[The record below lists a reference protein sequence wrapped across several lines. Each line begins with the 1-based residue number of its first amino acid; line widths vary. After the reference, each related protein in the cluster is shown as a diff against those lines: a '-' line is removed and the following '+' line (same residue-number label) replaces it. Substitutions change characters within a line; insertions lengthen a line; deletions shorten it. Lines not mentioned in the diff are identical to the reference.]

1 MKQGDLKTKWMQF
14 VESKRGRGVL
24 KGARAVFMLGIVAYL
39 LYELRDISWT
49 EIGAAL
55 PTNPL
60 FYLLFLVLYF
70 LLPVAECFVY
80 RITWTFEAWKSFPA
94 FVKKRI
100 YNNDVLGYSG
110 EVYFY
115 TWARKNIGLSDL
127 EILKTIRDQNIVSS
141 AASTMITVVL
151 VAVFLY
157 AGQINVTEWIGPQEM
172 SYLVGGAVVTL
183 LLAGLAIGLR
193 RYLFSMAAKT
203 ALLIFAVLIVRLI
216 VGQALQIGMWAVA
229 MPEVSLPV
237 WFTFAAASIIVSR
250 VPFVPNRDLI
260 FLGLGVS
267 LSGVVGISE
276 AGVFAMLGAIT
287 VMGKVINLLFFS
299 ALSVLGRKKG
309 PEDLPPVEALPVAA
323 ELLPVAEP
331 EEVA

>member
-1 MKQGDLKTKWMQF
+1 MKEGDLKTEWMRF
-14 VESKRGRGVL
+14 LESKRGRRVL
-24 KGARAVFMLGIVAYL
+24 QGARVVFMLGIFAYL
-39 LYELRDISWT
+39 VYELRDVSWS

-60 FYLLFLVLYF
+60 FYLIFLLLYF
-70 LLPVAECFVY
+70 LLPVAESFIY
-80 RITWTFEAWKSFPA
+80 RITWTFEAWKSLPA
-94 FVKKRI
+94 FIKKRI

-110 EVYFY
+110 EFYFY
-115 TWARKNIGLSDL
+115 TWARKNVGLSDR
-127 EILKTIRDQNIVSS
+127 EILKTIRDQNVVSS
-141 AASTMITVVL
+141 AASTMIALVL

-157 AGQINVTEWIGPQEM
+157 IGQINITEWIGPQET
-172 SYLVGGAVVTL
+172 SYLVGGAVVAL
-183 LLAGLAIGLR
+183 LLAAIAVPLR
-193 RYLFSMAAKT
+193 RYLFSMAART
-203 ALLIFAVLIVRLI
+203 ALLIFAIHLARLI

-250 VPFVPNRDLI
+250 IPLIPNRDLI

-287 VMGKVINLLFFS
+287 LMGKVINVMFFS
-299 ALSVLGRKKG
+299 ALSVLGRGKT
-309 PEDLPPVEALPVAA
+309 PPVEAPLVAA
-323 ELLPVAEP
+323 ERLPVPEP
-331 EEVA
+331 EEVV

>member
-1 MKQGDLKTKWMQF
+1 MKEGDLKTKWTRF
-14 VESKRGRGVL
+14 VESKRGRRVL
-24 KGARAVFMLGIVAYL
+24 QGARAVFMLGIFAYL
-39 LYELRDISWT
+39 VYELRDVSWSV
-49 EIGAAL
+49 IGVAL

-60 FYLLFLVLYF
+60 FYLIFLLLYF
-70 LLPVAECFVY
+70 LLPVAECFIY
-80 RITWTFEAWKSFPA
+80 RITWTFEAWKSLPA
-94 FVKKRI
+94 FIKKRI

-115 TWARKNIGLSDL
+115 TWARKNVGLSDR
-127 EILKTIRDQNIVSS
+127 EILKTIRDQNVVSS
-141 AASTMITVVL
+141 AASTMIAMVL

-157 AGQINVTEWIGPQEM
+157 IGQINVTEWIGPQET

-183 LLAGLAIGLR
+183 LLAALVIRLR

-203 ALLIFAVLIVRLI
+203 ALLIFAVHIVRLI

-237 WFTFAAASIIVSR
+237 WFTFAAASIIVTR
-250 VPFVPNRDLI
+250 IPFIPNRDLI

-287 VMGKVINLLFFS
+287 VMGKVINP
-299 ALSVLGRKKG
+299 G
-309 PEDLPPVEALPVAA
+309 
-323 ELLPVAEP
+323 
-331 EEVA
+331 

>member
-1 MKQGDLKTKWMQF
+1 MKEGDLKTEWMRF
-14 VESKRGRGVL
+14 LESKRGRRVL
-24 KGARAVFMLGIVAYL
+24 QGARVVFMLGIFAYL
-39 LYELRDISWT
+39 VYELRDVSWS

-60 FYLLFLVLYF
+60 FYLIFLLLYF
-70 LLPVAECFVY
+70 LLPVAESFIY
-80 RITWTFEAWKSFPA
+80 RITWTFEAWKSLPA
-94 FVKKRI
+94 FIKKRI

-110 EVYFY
+110 EFYFY
-115 TWARKNIGLSDL
+115 TWARKNVGLSDR
-127 EILKTIRDQNIVSS
+127 EILKTIRDQNVVSS
-141 AASTMITVVL
+141 AASTMIALVL

-157 AGQINVTEWIGPQEM
+157 IGQINITEWIGPQET
-172 SYLVGGAVVTL
+172 SYLVGGAVVAL
-183 LLAGLAIGLR
+183 LLAAIAVPLR
-193 RYLFSMAAKT
+193 RYLFSMAART
-203 ALLIFAVLIVRLI
+203 ALLIFAIHLARLI

-237 WFTFAAASIIVSR
+237 WYTFAAASIIVSR
-250 VPFVPNRDLI
+250 IPLIPNRDLI

-287 VMGKVINLLFFS
+287 LMGKVINVMFFS
-299 ALSVLGRKKG
+299 ALSVLGRGKA
-309 PEDLPPVEALPVAA
+309 PCPPVEAPLVAA
-323 ELLPVAEP
+323 ERLPVPEP

>member
-1 MKQGDLKTKWMQF
+1 MKEGDLKTKWMRF
-14 VESKRGRGVL
+14 LESKRGRRVL
-24 KGARAVFMLGIVAYL
+24 QGARVVFMLGIFAYL
-39 LYELRDISWT
+39 VYELRDVSWS

-60 FYLLFLVLYF
+60 FYLIFLLLYF
-70 LLPVAECFVY
+70 LLPVAECFIY
-80 RITWTFEAWKSFPA
+80 RITWTFEAWKSLPA
-94 FVKKRI
+94 FIKKRI

-110 EVYFY
+110 EFYFY
-115 TWARKNIGLSDL
+115 TWARKNVGLSDR
-127 EILKTIRDQNIVSS
+127 EILKTIRDQNVVSS
-141 AASTMITVVL
+141 AASTMIALVL

-157 AGQINVTEWIGPQEM
+157 IGQINITEWIGPQET
-172 SYLVGGAVVTL
+172 SYLVGGAVVAL
-183 LLAGLAIGLR
+183 LLAAIAVPLR

-203 ALLIFAVLIVRLI
+203 ALLIFAIHLARLI
-216 VGQALQIGMWAVA
+216 VGQALQIGMWSVA

-250 VPFVPNRDLI
+250 IPLIPNRDLI

-287 VMGKVINLLFFS
+287 VMGKVINVLFFS
-299 ALSVLGRKKG
+299 ALSVLGRKRG
-309 PEDLPPVEALPVAA
+309 PEDLPPVEAPLVAA
-323 ELLPVAEP
+323 ELLPVPEP

>member
-1 MKQGDLKTKWMQF
+1 MKEGDLKTEWMQF
-14 VESKRGRGVL
+14 LESKRGRRVL
-24 KGARAVFMLGIVAYL
+24 QGARVVFMLGIFAYL
-39 LYELRDISWT
+39 VYELRDVSWS

-60 FYLLFLVLYF
+60 FYLIFLLLYF
-70 LLPVAECFVY
+70 LLPVAESFIY
-80 RITWTFEAWKSFPA
+80 RITWTFEAWKSLPA
-94 FVKKRI
+94 FIKKRI

-110 EVYFY
+110 EFYFY
-115 TWARKNIGLSDL
+115 TWARKNVGLSDR
-127 EILKTIRDQNIVSS
+127 EILKTIRDQNVVSS
-141 AASTMITVVL
+141 AASTMIALVL

-157 AGQINVTEWIGPQEM
+157 IGQINITEWIGPQET

-183 LLAGLAIGLR
+183 LLAALVIRLR
-193 RYLFSMAAKT
+193 RYLFSIAAKT
-203 ALLIFAVLIVRLI
+203 ALLIFAVHIVRLI

-250 VPFVPNRDLI
+250 IPLIPNRDLI

-287 VMGKVINLLFFS
+287 VMGKVINVLFFS

-309 PEDLPPVEALPVAA
+309 PEDLPPVEAPTVAA
-323 ELLPVAEP
+323 ELLPVPEP

>member
-1 MKQGDLKTKWMQF
+1 MKEGDLKTEWMQF
-14 VESKRGRGVL
+14 LESKRGRRVL
-24 KGARAVFMLGIVAYL
+24 QGARVVFMLGIFAYL
-39 LYELRDISWT
+39 VYELRDVSWS

-60 FYLLFLVLYF
+60 FYLIFLLLYF
-70 LLPVAECFVY
+70 LLPVAESFIY
-80 RITWTFEAWKSFPA
+80 RITWTFEAWKSLPA
-94 FVKKRI
+94 FIKKRI

-110 EVYFY
+110 EFYFY
-115 TWARKNIGLSDL
+115 TWARKNVGLSDR
-127 EILKTIRDQNIVSS
+127 EILKTIRDQNVVSS
-141 AASTMITVVL
+141 AASTMIALVL

-157 AGQINVTEWIGPQEM
+157 IGQINITEWIGPQET

-183 LLAGLAIGLR
+183 LLAALVIRLR
-193 RYLFSMAAKT
+193 RYLFSIAAKT
-203 ALLIFAVLIVRLI
+203 ALLIFAVHIVRLI

-237 WFTFAAASIIVSR
+237 WFTFAAASIIVTR
-250 VPFVPNRDLI
+250 IPFIPNRDLI

-287 VMGKVINLLFFS
+287 VMGKVINVLFFS

-309 PEDLPPVEALPVAA
+309 PEDLPPVEAPTVAA
-323 ELLPVAEP
+323 ELLPVPEP

>member
-1 MKQGDLKTKWMQF
+1 MKEGDLKTEWMQF
-14 VESKRGRGVL
+14 LESKRGRRVL
-24 KGARAVFMLGIVAYL
+24 QGARVVFMLGIFAYL
-39 LYELRDISWT
+39 VYELRDVSWS

-60 FYLLFLVLYF
+60 FYLIFLLLYF
-70 LLPVAECFVY
+70 LLPVAESFIY

-110 EVYFY
+110 EFYFY
-115 TWARKNIGLSDL
+115 TWARKNVGLSDR
-127 EILKTIRDQNIVSS
+127 EILKTIRDQNVVSS
-141 AASTMITVVL
+141 AASTMIALVL

-157 AGQINVTEWIGPQEM
+157 IGQINVTEWIGPQET

-183 LLAGLAIGLR
+183 LLAALAIRLR

-203 ALLIFAVLIVRLI
+203 ALLIFAVHIVRLI

-250 VPFVPNRDLI
+250 IPFIPNRDLI

-287 VMGKVINLLFFS
+287 VMGKVINVLFFS

-309 PEDLPPVEALPVAA
+309 PEDLPPVEAPPVAA
-323 ELLPVAEP
+323 ELLPVPEP